1 MYTGCGQLCVNY
13 GGGFMRVFSRLSIN
27 ITAVVGI
34 AVTSLA
40 AEPAY
45 AKLVVDTDS
54 VEIHVSVGSSGRTVV
69 QDTVTW
75 RVKEGLMT
83 AMKFENPAI
92 RNPEFIPGSLYV
104 EHASQK
110 TRVPLKLIPLG
121 KQSWE
126 FEANP
131 KMPIGKSYWNF
142 SYEGNLIDQKLI
154 GKTSDDSGKQL
165 YFFHWN
171 PVSWDNRLQYI
182 NIYMTLPIVL
192 DPADIS
198 GKSGRAGIYNVS
210 DDAFYKF
217 MGYRRSDDMDSGNSN
232 EAIILTTKSIN
243 QKYRIDVVGKP
254 CDSNACLTL
263 HFYQEN
269 VPKKEK
275 HDLLFYVK
283 ANSIAFDPSA
293 VSQMDT
299 STPSPAHY
307 PYSPDEADAYEP
319 DPIALELTKW
329 LTSLLVGIITVAV
342 FLSILR
348 NMKSKREG
356 TQNALDKLAKYSGIL
371 DEIWEAPQL
380 QVGSYNTRNKIAK
393 SLHPIE
399 VGLLLGL
406 SLEQIVGMFVQAI
419 ADQGKVVIKS
429 LEPITIIPDSDE
441 HELDDIERR
450 FLTCFDDIGV
460 LDNAKLQEFIEH
472 VITNFKD
479 RTWDCDIDATRQ
491 YYLEMMYENPQ
502 ETDPTKMKF
511 KSIDDKVVSLQKG
524 DEARYYASYH
534 YYWIHCN
541 RYYTNEYHYHHGLSE
556 TFARPLNDY
565 VASQACFSGCFTQ
578 PNLDNVCHSACH
590 NACHDACHSACHS
603 ACHDACHSACH
614 SACVSGGA
622 R

>member
-1 MYTGCGQLCVNY
+1 
-13 GGGFMRVFSRLSIN
+13 MRVFSKLSIN

-40 AEPAY
+40 AEPAH

-110 TRVPLKLIPLG
+110 TRVPLKLLTLG
-121 KQSWE
+121 RQSWE

-131 KMPIGKSYWNF
+131 KMPVGKAYWNF
-142 SYEGNLIDQKLI
+142 SYEGNVIDQQLV
-154 GKTSDDSGKQL
+154 GKTTDDSGKQL

-171 PVSWDNRLQYI
+171 PVSWDNALQYI
-182 NIYMTLPIVL
+182 DIYMTLPIVL
-192 DPADIS
+192 ESAAIS
-198 GKSGRAGIYNVS
+198 GKSEKAGIYNVS

-217 MGYRRSDDMDSGNSN
+217 MGYRRSDDMDAGNRN

-243 QKYRIDVVGKP
+243 QNYRIDVVGKP
-254 CDSNACLTL
+254 CDSNTCLTL
-263 HFYQEN
+263 HFYREN
-269 VPKKEK
+269 VPRRAK

-283 ANSIAFDPSA
+283 TDSIVFDPSA
-293 VSQMDT
+293 VSQMKTFT
-299 STPSPAHY
+299 SSDEHY
-307 PYSPDEADAYEP
+307 PYTPDNATGYGP
-319 DPIALELTKW
+319 DSGVLALTKW
-329 LTSLLVGIITVAV
+329 STSLLIGIITVAA
-342 FLSILR
+342 FLWMLR
-348 NMKSKREG
+348 SMRSKREE
-356 TQNALDKLAKYSGIL
+356 TQAALDKLSRYNGVL

-380 QVGSYNTRNKIAK
+380 QVGSYSTKNKIAK

-406 SLEQIVGMFVQAI
+406 SLEQIIGMFVQAI

-441 HELDDIERR
+441 RELNDIERR
-450 FLTCFDDIGV
+450 FMACFDDIGV
-460 LDNAKLQEFIEH
+460 LDNAKLQEFIER
-472 VITNFKD
+472 VIVNFKD

-491 YYLEMMYENPQ
+491 YYLEMMYENPK

-511 KSIDDKVVSLQKG
+511 KSIDDKVVSLQQNA
-524 DEARYYASYH
+524 DAQYYASYH

-541 RYYTNEYHYHHGLSE
+541 RYYTNEYRYHHGLSE
-556 TFARPLNDY
+556 TFNRPLDDY

-590 NACHDACHSACHS
+590 NACHDACHTACHS
-603 ACHDACHSACH
+603 ACHDACHDACH